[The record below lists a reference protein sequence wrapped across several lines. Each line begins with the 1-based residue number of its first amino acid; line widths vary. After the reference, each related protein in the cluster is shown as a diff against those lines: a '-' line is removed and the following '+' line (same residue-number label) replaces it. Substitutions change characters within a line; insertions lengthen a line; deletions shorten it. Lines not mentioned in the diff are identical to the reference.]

1 MTTLDLAARPPDV
14 RRKRPLSEP
23 EPPAQ
28 RPAAVMPPSNG
39 TPALARAAA
48 VVAAPEAKRDV
59 TARAQ
64 MSVALQQNVG
74 NARMGAMV
82 GKEAPPAREGEVP
95 AAASVKASAP
105 RGPAAAAIR
114 VKTPA
119 PEAAAEEGPAAGAE
133 SEAAGGGGGGGR
145 VIAMKMPEPPA
156 RLGPAAR
163 ARVARTQ
170 SAAAKTATV
179 YAKQK
184 PADEQV
190 AHAQAAVTKPI
201 EQANAEAASDLV
213 EALGK
218 RAAPDPKIEALCQ
231 RIYEVIAAKR
241 PADED
246 ELVEADTQGMAKA
259 AGDEMSAEV
268 DASIATVD
276 QSYETLGGTPAGLEP
291 PKGEALPPAAAP
303 ETAPAINAGA
313 AKPDAIP
320 AKDVSLDAD
329 VADSQARIDKAGMN
343 KEPAKLV
350 TSGPIAEARKAEG
363 ELEATAAEG
372 PAEVLA
378 GQQALLGKAGADLAD
393 LQRSAV
399 ASLAN
404 ARKTTTSATS
414 GQQKQMVGSE
424 ESMRRKAGADAQKV
438 FAKAQ
443 TDVNAL
449 LLPLPGTAR
458 KKWDTGVQ
466 VASTKFKQDLQR
478 VEGWIAERHSGI
490 GGSVLGFI
498 DDWTGLPS
506 WVTDSY
512 DAAEKAFGDEICSL
526 AREVS
531 ADVNGIVL
539 ACEALI
545 ATARTEIDKIFLDL
559 PAGLREWADAER
571 AKLGEKL
578 DGLSK
583 QAHAVRDNFTKELV
597 QSASQTVQDVRAQVQ
612 ALRQK
617 AKGILGRIA
626 DWIEKFIDDPV
637 KAIIEGLLA
646 ILSIPS
652 AAFWAVV
659 AKIRKVIGDIADDP
673 MKFANNLM
681 TAVGQGFSQFFDHFT
696 THLYRGF
703 IDWLTGGL
711 ASAGVELPKDASLKS
726 ILTFLLQLMG
736 ITWPRIRLILAK
748 HLGEKNIALVEKV
761 YSLVETMITLGPEGI
776 FELIKEK
783 LDPRRILDT
792 IVNAAIDFM
801 MKSVVEAVSAR
812 ILLLFN
818 PVGAILQAL
827 EAIYRVLKWI
837 FTNAAR
843 IFRLIETVVNGIADI
858 IAGNITSMANAI
870 EKALAQLLPPV
881 IDFLADYL
889 NFGDLPN
896 KVRTTIEGFQETVTI
911 ALDAA
916 LLWLIEK
923 GKGLLKA
930 VGLGGAAEK
939 EKAKGPEAREAD
951 IGEKV
956 TFYADG
962 EEHSLWIRVEGGHAI
977 PMVASAEPS
986 AIEKRL
992 DAWEKQADNIPDK
1005 DVGVRAKPLIS
1016 KARALTTAT
1025 DATAEELVRKSQ
1037 EEKAAGNATPSNATA
1052 TLSKEEHALADLLQ
1066 ELFEIFSNYTATGL
1080 LRTLAPKTPAK
1091 VTASLTG
1098 KTKGGMERVDEE
1110 GEWRAKYGPATLR
1123 EHHLIPR
1130 ELLKEPAFT
1139 SQLAKLLQNR
1149 DQSPD
1154 EYIDRRIAILSNA
1167 EHKVVH
1173 AKDWNPVWKTW
1184 LDNNQKFTLDD
1195 LETQIKAMMKD
1206 ANVPRSSRTSTP
1218 YGKSFAD
1225 GGRVLDTKAG
1235 K

>member
-1 MTTLDLAARPPDV
+1 VTTLDLAAKPPDH
-14 RRKRPLSEP
+14 RRKRPLPEP

-28 RPAAVMPPSNG
+28 RPAVMPPSNG

-48 VVAAPEAKRDV
+48 VVAAPEAKGDV
-59 TARAQ
+59 TARAV

-82 GKEAPPAREGEVP
+82 GGKAPPAPREHEVP
-95 AAASVKASAP
+95 TAGSVKGSAP

-114 VKTPA
+114 VRTPA

-133 SEAAGGGGGGGR
+133 SEAAGGGGGGR
-145 VIAMKMPEPPA
+145 VIAMRMPEPRA

-170 SAAAKTATV
+170 SAAAKTATI

-190 AHAQAAVTKPI
+190 AHAQAAVTKPV

-213 EALGK
+213 DALGV
-218 RAAPDPKIEALCQ
+218 RPAPSPEIEALCQ
-231 RIYEVIAAKR
+231 QIYEVIAAKR

-246 ELVEADTQGMAKA
+246 ELVEADTKGMAKA

-276 QSYETLGGTPAGLEP
+276 QGYEPLVGTPAGLEP
-291 PKGEALPPAAAP
+291 PKGEALPPPAAL
-303 ETAPAINAGA
+303 ETAPAISAGD

-320 AKDVSLDAD
+320 SKDVSLDAD
-329 VADSQARIDKAGMN
+329 VSDSQARMDKAGMN

-378 GQQALLGKAGADLAD
+378 SQQALLGKAGADLAD

-399 ASLAN
+399 ASLAS

-424 ESMRRKAGADAQKV
+424 ESMRQKAGADAQKA

-443 TDVNAL
+443 TDVNKL

-458 KKWDTGVQ
+458 KKWDEGVQ

-490 GGSVLGFI
+490 GGSVLGFF
-498 DDWTGLPS
+498 DDLTGLPS
-506 WVTDSY
+506 WVSDSY

-526 AREVS
+526 ARAVS

-539 ACEALI
+539 ACEAII
-545 ATARTEIDKIFLDL
+545 ASARTEIDTIFRDL
-559 PAGLREWADAER
+559 PAGLRGWADAER

-583 QAHAVRDNFTKELV
+583 QAHTVRDNFTKELV

-637 KAIIEGLLA
+637 KALIEGLLT
-646 ILSIPS
+646 ILSIPP

-761 YSLVETMITLGPEGI
+761 YSLVETMIALGPEGI
-776 FELIKEK
+776 FELVREK

-858 IAGNITSMANAI
+858 IAGNVTAMANAI

-896 KVRTTIEGFQETVTI
+896 KVRTTIEGFQATVLT

-939 EKAKGPEAREAD
+939 EKPKASNSDAATL
-951 IGEKV
+951 GEEM
-956 TFYADG
+956 TFEADG
-962 EEHSLWIRVEGGHAI
+962 EVHTLWIAVQGAQAVV
-977 PMVASAEPS
+977 MVASTPGALE
-986 AIEKRL
+986 ERL
-992 DAWEKQADNIPDK
+992 TAWETKSATLPDTGDGDGEAPRAHATRLIAQARKLFEKTD
-1005 DVGVRAKPLIS
+1005 R
-1016 KARALTTAT
+1016 TA
-1025 DATAEELVRKSQ
+1025 DELVAKAQKAKQSEDKPAQGATETLNKQ
-1037 EEKAAGNATPSNATA
+1037 EHGLVEILK
-1052 TLSKEEHALADLLQ
+1052 
-1066 ELFEIFSNYTATGL
+1066 ELFELFGEECPVIIQPCEDESGTSSDYKKTFFSQHKKLEGKVIVHHAIEQQTLKRYGEPIVTEQFLHGMPN
-1080 LRTLAPKTPAK
+1080 LRGIPKDVNSEVHLSQIRKLWNAFYRK
-1091 VTASLTG
+1091 Y
-1098 KTKGGMERVDEE
+1098 ERLGRKPTRFELV
-1110 GEWRAKYGPATLR
+1110 
-1123 EHHLIPR
+1123 EH
-1130 ELLKEPAFT
+1130 A
-1139 SQLAKLLQNR
+1139 A
-1149 DQSPD
+1149 
-1154 EYIDRRIAILSNA
+1154 YIDKLVGG
-1167 EHKVVH
+1167 KF
-1173 AKDWNPVWKTW
+1173 NPPV
-1184 LDNNQKFTLDD
+1184 
-1195 LETQIKAMMKD
+1195 
-1206 ANVPRSSRTSTP
+1206 
-1218 YGKSFAD
+1218 
-1225 GGRVLDTKAG
+1225 
-1235 K
+1235 